1 MGRKRLIE
9 KNKRVAFN
17 ISIKKE
23 ILDEF
28 KKTVKEDNEIPS
40 RIIEK
45 YMIQYLKENNKKKHQ
60 K

>member
-1 MGRKRLIE
+1 MGRKRLLQ

-28 KKTVKEDNEIPS
+28 KKKVREENETAS
-40 RIIEK
+40 RVIEK
-45 YMIQYLKENNKKKHQ
+45 HMIQYLKEKNK
-60 K
+60 